1 MHRAAPGIR
10 DVFQTRYPG
19 KDGNTMR
26 KLHRMLIA
34 LVLVTGLPAI
44 ARADPP
50 LVPVSYKTA
59 LAVRYP
65 PAAIRDLHQGTV
77 QVLVLVRA
85 DGSAGRTLIRT
96 SSGFP
101 ELDAAALDAVSA
113 VRFNPATR
121 DGVAVDSWVLVP
133 INFKLPA
140 YVQNEPRGKDYPWQ
154 LVTTEPGST
163 WYVGKR
169 VQAAGQSIRVWV
181 LQDRDRP
188 LVIGH
193 MAPILS
199 NVGLWQ
205 IDCGRR
211 TDQRLLLTGF
221 SRHRG
226 QGAVV
231 IAAGKAAAVPIEAP
245 SVGALVAARACSQPA
260 PASAATVNR

>member
-1 MHRAAPGIR
+1 
-10 DVFQTRYPG
+10 
-19 KDGNTMR
+19 MR
-26 KLHRMLIA
+26 KLHLMLIA
-34 LVLVTGLPAI
+34 LVLITGLPAI

-121 DGVAVDSWVLVP
+121 NGVAVDSWVLVP
-133 INFKLPA
+133 VAFKLPA
-140 YVQNEPRGKDYPWQ
+140 YLQNEPRSKDYPWRRI
-154 LVTTEPGST
+154 TTEPGST
-163 WYVGKR
+163 WYVGKQVR
-169 VQAAGQSIRVWV
+169 AAGGSIRVWV
-181 LQDRDRP
+181 LQDLDQP

-193 MAPILS
+193 MARIRS

-205 IDCGRR
+205 IDCSRR
-211 TDQRLLLTGF
+211 TDQRLQLAGF
-221 SRHRG
+221 SQQRG

-231 IAAGKAAAVPIEAP
+231 MAVGKAAAAPIEAP
-245 SVGALVAARACSQPA
+245 SVGALVAAGACSPPA
-260 PASAATVNR
+260 PRPLPR